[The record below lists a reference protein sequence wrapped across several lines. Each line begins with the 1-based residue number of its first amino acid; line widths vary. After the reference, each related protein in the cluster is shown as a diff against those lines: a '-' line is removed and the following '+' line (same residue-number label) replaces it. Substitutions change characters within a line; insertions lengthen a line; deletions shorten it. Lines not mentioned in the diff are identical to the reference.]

1 MGDQIR
7 AGGLDSSDLVEFL
20 LKLDS
25 LGPRRKQKA
34 VTTQKEES
42 EESDSIS
49 PRESIFV
56 NME

>member
-20 LKLDS
+20 FKLDS

-42 EESDSIS
+42 EESDSILAQ
-49 PRESIFV
+49 REHLC
-56 NME
+56 